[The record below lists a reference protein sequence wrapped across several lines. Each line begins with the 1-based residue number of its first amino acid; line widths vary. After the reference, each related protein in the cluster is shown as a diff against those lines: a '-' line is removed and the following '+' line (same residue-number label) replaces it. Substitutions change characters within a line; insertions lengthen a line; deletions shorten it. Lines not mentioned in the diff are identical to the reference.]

1 LTAQYKKTP
10 LALLGHHVTHLSRQ
24 AQKQVCVSL
33 SSHLSLRQESF
44 SACECLREGLEYNH

>member
-33 SSHLSLRQESF
+33 SRLIFLS
-44 SACECLREGLEYNH
+44 GKNHFQLVNAFEKV